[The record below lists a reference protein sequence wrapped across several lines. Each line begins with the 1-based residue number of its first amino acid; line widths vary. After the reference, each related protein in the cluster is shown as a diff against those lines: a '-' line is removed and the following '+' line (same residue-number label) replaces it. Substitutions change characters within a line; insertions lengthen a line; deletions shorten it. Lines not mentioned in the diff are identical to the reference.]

1 MSRILRPG
9 SMSRRGFL
17 AGLGAAGLA
26 PYLPILNV
34 SGQEALMPKRLILFY
49 TPHGTP
55 KAAWKPSGTESSFTL
70 GRSLAPLER
79 HKSRICV
86 LSGVNMADTGVGAPH
101 TKGLPLV
108 WTGSKLLDDGTFSRA
123 DGSGGRTYGWNAS
136 PSVDQ
141 VIAKKIG
148 TSSAYKSLEFGV
160 RSGGNNPASRMIYTD
175 AKKPTAPATDPWSQ
189 FERLFSSASPE
200 TSSERI
206 SALKIARA
214 ELARL
219 SPRLASEERDK
230 VEMHT
235 QSLANLEKRLTDKSA
250 LCAGPTLAAK
260 LNAGDNANTDKVIE
274 SHFQLITAALACDL
288 TRVCSLQYSFG
299 DNDNNP
305 YPWLGIGDAHHSLTH
320 APDGDKAAWEKVIK
334 IRVWYAE
341 KFASLLD
348 KLAAVPEG
356 SGTLLDNTL
365 VVWGSEL
372 GIANTH
378 SFKSTPFVVAGGAS
392 GAMPMGRY
400 LEYNEQVQHNRLL
413 VAVCNAMGLPD
424 VKTFGNVDNGS
435 GPLAKLLK

>member
-9 SMSRRGFL
+9 SFSRRGFL
-17 AGLGAAGLA
+17 AGLGAVGLA
-26 PYLPILNV
+26 PYLPILNA
-34 SGQEALMPKRLILFY
+34 SGQESLRPKRLLLFF

-55 KAAWKPSGTESSFTL
+55 KAAWKPSGSETNFTL
-70 GRSLAPLER
+70 GRSLKPLER
-79 HKSRICV
+79 HRAKICV

-101 TKGLPLV
+101 TKGVPLL
-108 WTGSKLLDDGTFSRA
+108 WTGSKLLDDGTFQRA
-123 DGSGGRTYGWNAS
+123 DGSGGATYGWNAS
-136 PSVDQ
+136 ASVDQ
-141 VIAKKIG
+141 VIASKIG
-148 TSSAYKSLEFGV
+148 GGTAYKSLEFGV
-160 RSGGNNPASRMIYTD
+160 RSGGSNPASRMIYTD
-175 AKKPTAPATDPWSQ
+175 AKKPIAPATDPWSQ

-200 TSSERI
+200 LGSERI
-206 SALKIARA
+206 SALKIARM

-219 SPRLASEERDK
+219 APRIAAADRDK
-230 VEMHT
+230 IEMHT
-235 QSLANLEKRLTDKSA
+235 QALANLEKRLTDKSA

-260 LNAGDNANTDKVIE
+260 VNAGDNANTDKVIE
-274 SHFQLITAALACDL
+274 AQLELITAALACDL

-305 YPWLGIGDAHHSLTH
+305 YPWLGISEGHHPLTH
-320 APDGDKAAWEKVIK
+320 APDSDSGSWDKVIK

-348 KLAAVPEG
+348 KLDAVKEG
-356 SGTLLDNTL
+356 DGTLLDNTL

-372 GIANTH
+372 GIGNTH
-378 SFKSTPFVVAGGAS
+378 SFKSTPFVVAGGAA
-392 GAMPMGRY
+392 GAVPMGRY

-424 VKTFGNVDNGS
+424 VKTFGNTDNGM